1 MIKLMGATGVFAKGN
16 SIEEILDE
24 LNSNSDW
31 YYIYRPDD
39 GVVDCYLGLN
49 DEAAENDVHG
59 EKADDILDVI
69 DDGVGDEINIIF
81 EGGQSMDGIH
91 GCVYML
97 GRYVDNDGDE
107 QELYAE
113 VLNFDTEDGC
123 VYMLGRYVDDDGDE
137 QKFHTEVLDLDT
149 NVDDDDFG
157 YDELKAEII
166 KQAKEAGIDE
176 GRLEFPG
183 KNFS

>member
-1 MIKLMGATGVFAKGN
+1 MIKLMGATGVFATGN
-16 SIEEILDE
+16 SVEEILDE

-81 EGGQSMDGIH
+81 EGGQSKDGIH
-91 GCVYML
+91 
-97 GRYVDNDGDE
+97 
-107 QELYAE
+107 
-113 VLNFDTEDGC
+113 GC

-137 QKFHTEVLDLDT
+137 QELYAEVLSTDT
-149 NVDDDDFG
+149 EEECDNDDFG

-166 KQAKEAGIDE
+166 KQAKEAGIHE
-176 GRLEFPG
+176 GRLKFPG
-183 KNFS
+183 KNFT